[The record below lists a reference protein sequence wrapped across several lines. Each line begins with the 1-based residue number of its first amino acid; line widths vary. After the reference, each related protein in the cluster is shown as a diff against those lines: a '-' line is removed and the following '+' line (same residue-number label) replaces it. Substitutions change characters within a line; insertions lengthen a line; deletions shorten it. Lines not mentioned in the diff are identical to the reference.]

1 MNAAE
6 EAAGALS
13 PMFTS
18 TGPRIGQPAIATG
31 TTVSAIAAQA
41 SQATGRHRREGS
53 APVGN
58 NSSKKVK
65 VKTMPGGHAQV
76 EAPALV
82 DQLAL
87 VSRARHV
94 LVSLQ
99 LQLGIAER
107 YALQDTQRVVQRGRQ
122 RERGHH

>member
-1 MNAAE
+1 LNAAE

-31 TTVSAIAAQA
+31 ITVRPIAAQA
-41 SQATGRHRREGS
+41 SQATGRHRLDGS

-58 NSSKKVK
+58 NSSKNVK

-76 EAPALV
+76 DTHAANPPKGTAPF
-82 DQLAL
+82 
-87 VSRARHV
+87 
-94 LVSLQ
+94 
-99 LQLGIAER
+99 
-107 YALQDTQRVVQRGRQ
+107 RVISA
-122 RERGHH
+122 